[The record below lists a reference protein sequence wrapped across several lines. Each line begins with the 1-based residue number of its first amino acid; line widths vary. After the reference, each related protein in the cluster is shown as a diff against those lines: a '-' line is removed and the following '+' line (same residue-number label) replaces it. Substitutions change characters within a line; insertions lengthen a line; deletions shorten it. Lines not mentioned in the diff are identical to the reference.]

1 MAPMDVQ
8 PKSEVPNSSRQLSAP
23 FRIWGWLAFVG
34 AFPLVL
40 RFAYEQTVMT
50 WDRGL
55 QLVGW
60 TLIHTY
66 GGLFV
71 LGILAVILLHIWL
84 LVFVALWV
92 RRLIGKEH
100 VPLGSW
106 TQFALLGCTI
116 VLLYIPYGLWQ
127 FVTVELA
134 GPGQRAA
141 GQLTAAA
148 AQNEKYLVEAFL
160 RSGIAI
166 DSHGED
172 GRTALGQACFAGQVE
187 MAHYLASKGAQL
199 DEAPDCR
206 KVPEFAAIMK
216 PLATAVAKQ
225 SVRPHLPGTSIE
237 VTAPAPEGD
246 YSRAKSK
253 P

>member
-1 MAPMDVQ
+1 MTPMDVQ
-8 PKSEVPNSSRQLSAP
+8 PKSKAPNNSQQLSVP

-55 QLVGW
+55 QMVGW

-71 LGILAVILLHIWL
+71 LGIFVVMLLHIWL
-84 LVFVALWV
+84 LAFVALWV
-92 RRLIGKEH
+92 RRLIRKEC
-100 VPLGSW
+100 VPFRAW
-106 TQFALLGCTI
+106 TQFAVLGCAI
-116 VLLYIPYGLWQ
+116 ALFYIPYDFWQ
-127 FVTVELA
+127 FMTVELA

-148 AQNEKYLVEAFL
+148 AQNQKYLVKAFL
-160 RSGIAI
+160 RNGLAI
-166 DSHGED
+166 DSLGKD
-172 GRTALGQACFAGQVE
+172 GRTALGQACLAGQVE

-206 KVPEFAAIMK
+206 KVPEFEAIMK
-216 PLATAVAKQ
+216 PLAPAVVEQ
-225 SVRPHLPGTSIE
+225 SGRPHLPGTSIE
-237 VTAPAPEGD
+237 VTAPAPQGD